1 MNHLEILQN
10 KIQPREALASIIA
23 SWRLTGQRIVFTNGC
38 FDILHYGHIS
48 YLARA
53 RDLGDRLILGLNS
66 DSSVSKLK
74 GPERPVNK
82 EHARA
87 MMLASLHVV
96 DAITV
101 FDEDTPLELLQLF
114 KPDVLVKGGDYTV
127 NTVVGAD
134 LILNNGGKVELLPF
148 EEGFS
153 TTSLIQK
160 MKNGKE

>member
-10 KIQPREALASIIA
+10 KIQPRKALASIIA

-101 FDEDTPLELLQLF
+101 FDEDTPLELLRLF

-127 NTVVGAD
+127 DTVVGAD

>member
-101 FDEDTPLELLQLF
+101 FDEDTPLELLRLF

-127 NTVVGAD
+127 DTVVGAD